1 VRAIINSY
9 LDKELTEE
17 SQKATLQKSLIKMKD
32 RLKSFHKDECDDSKQ
47 FSYVTEFLVFDGKP
61 SEEVLSVAE
70 EDKAD
75 MIVMGKST
83 RKVRGIGVMG
93 STARRV
99 SRMAMFRFLLCRITN
114 MPGTVTKNNYNL
126 YSGKR

>member
-1 VRAIINSY
+1 MRAIINSY

-17 SQKATLQKSLIKMKD
+17 VQKAALQKSLIKMKD
-32 RLKSFHKDECDDSKQ
+32 RLKSFHKDEYEDSKL
-47 FSYVTEFLVFDGKP
+47 FSHVKEFLVLDGKP
-61 SEEVLSVAE
+61 SEEVLRVAE

-83 RKVRGIGVMG
+83 GKGGGIRVMG

-99 SRMAMFRFLLCRITN
+99 SRMANVPVLIV
-114 MPGTVTKNNYNL
+114 PNY
-126 YSGKR
+126 